1 MVVLL
6 LERTPARAGARRD
19 HVPVTSTSYRA
30 YIAERRGDAVR
41 LSVRDRDASELPPG
55 DVTIAV
61 EWSSVNYKDG
71 LAVRAD
77 GRVARV
83 SPLVPGIDLAGRV
96 LESSD
101 PAFEPGTLVLAHGYD
116 LGVSRDGGYAT
127 LARVPAGWVVPLPS
141 GLTARAAMAIGT
153 AGFTAALAVI
163 ALEERG
169 LQPGA
174 GPVLV
179 TGATGGVGRVA
190 VELLARR
197 GHEVHALTGKPDAAG
212 RLRALGAAEV
222 LDRSVLASP
231 EPKPLESARWAGA
244 VDTVGAPT
252 LPAILRTLRLGAAV
266 AACGNA
272 GGAAFETTVYP
283 FILRGVAL
291 LGIDSAW
298 VPIERRREL
307 WARLADPADLR
318 PVRLFDDLTEVGLD
332 ERLDRALDD
341 IVAGRAR
348 GRWIV
353 RVGPDAAASPPA

>member
-1 MVVLL
+1 MGK
-6 LERTPARAGARRD
+6 A
-19 HVPVTSTSYRA
+19 SYRA
-30 YIAERRGDAVR
+30 FVAERREDGVVR
-41 LSVRDRDASELPPG
+41 SVRDRDLADLPAG

-71 LAVRAD
+71 LAARPD
-77 GRVARV
+77 GRVARI

-96 LESSD
+96 AASTD
-101 PAFEPGTLVLAHGYD
+101 PAFEPGTAVLAHGYD
-116 LGVSRDGGYAT
+116 LGVSHDGGFAT
-127 LARVPAGWVVPLPS
+127 LARVPVGWVVPLPA
-141 GLTARAAMAIGT
+141 GLEPRDAMAIGT

-163 ALEERG
+163 ALENAG
-169 LQPGA
+169 LAAGA

-190 VELLARR
+190 TELLARR
-197 GHEVHALTGKPDAAG
+197 GHEVHAVTGKTDEVD

-222 LDRSVLASP
+222 LDRSALASV

-272 GGAAFETTVYP
+272 GGAAFETTVFP
-283 FILRGVAL
+283 FILRGVSL

-298 VPIERRREL
+298 VPIGRRREI

-318 PVRLFDDLTEVGLD
+318 PVGLFDDLTEVGLED
-332 ERLDRALDD
+332 GLEAALDE
-341 IVAGRAR
+341 IVAGGAR
-348 GRWIV
+348 GRWVV
-353 RVGPDAAASPPA
+353 RVRSA